1 MPARLP
7 YPPDTSHLPPPRI
20 RSFSL
25 DFHSEYDE
33 ATNVIYGSGGAIFA
47 TICRVLCQLRGLRSL
62 YLRNLFLSPQDAR
75 RMIMEITR
83 VAGPTLE
90 RLSLLHV
97 CKLAPEHSSPEAS
110 HPLPQAWHDE
120 QLRYFVWGKQ
130 RDPYWYLRDPR
141 WLSARPKHLGWNPLA
156 DLHYLFPNLHQ
167 LEISLA
173 QLTGP
178 MLLRLLFQTRLSLLI
193 IVQTDLSP
201 RLTTYDPNE
210 AAPPRMHYVDSLENL
225 DEAAEALDSD
235 RSRDTTS
242 IDWGADVPTSES
254 FPHRVYTLDWRP
266 IDSEFWRQARA
277 LRSDLRVEIK
287 FRFLRPSTQLRSF
300 ALPALPAPV
309 TSAVCVFG
317 GSDQVSSYRLF
328 ERCLATLTRY
338 SSTLT
343 TLVFFVEVD
352 LEALEAKER
361 EEASRPSSLT
371 LARFRT
377 RRQITPTKEI
387 VPKPLDEQLL
397 KLLTSCPYV
406 SSLSLGGRLLNIH
419 LTTLGQICRLLVRA
433 SRRTP
438 PPSAPPQAVRRR
450 PNLSVDS
457 ASVRL
462 SGELPDCTSARDSGI
477 FTQLMQDCRGKE
489 ASPAAKARAAECF
502 VSASLG
508 APRWRFMQSAE
519 YRHHVNSL

>member
-1 MPARLP
+1 MKLRAVKPASDPSSAPLTTGCAPDCRFWATLDWAAYGIP
-7 YPPDTSHLPPPRI
+7 YPVLRRVLLSVRELVQPPPQEQIHTGFAHELTESGLLLVNPLTVFAKSRVAILEEHSDHSSAILKYRSSRHI
-20 RSFSL
+20 RV
-25 DFHSEYDE
+25 H
-33 ATNVIYGSGGAIFA
+33 
-47 TICRVLCQLRGLRSL
+47 QGL
-62 YLRNLFLSPQDAR
+62 
-75 RMIMEITR
+75 

-193 IVQTDLSP
+193 VVQTDLSP

-266 IDSEFWRQARA
+266 IDPEFWRQARA

-338 SSTLT
+338 SATLT
-343 TLVFFVEVD
+343 TLVFFVEV
-352 LEALEAKER
+352 
-361 EEASRPSSLT
+361 RP
-371 LARFRT
+371 
-377 RRQITPTKEI
+377 
-387 VPKPLDEQLL
+387 
-397 KLLTSCPYV
+397 
-406 SSLSLGGRLLNIH
+406 IH
-419 LTTLGQICRLLVRA
+419 LNVF
-433 SRRTP
+433 TP
-438 PPSAPPQAVRRR
+438 VLDVQC
-450 PNLSVDS
+450 D
-457 ASVRL
+457 
-462 SGELPDCTSARDSGI
+462 T
-477 FTQLMQDCRGKE
+477 
-489 ASPAAKARAAECF
+489 
-502 VSASLG
+502 
-508 APRWRFMQSAE
+508 
-519 YRHHVNSL
+519 

>member
-1 MPARLP
+1 M
-7 YPPDTSHLPPPRI
+7 
-20 RSFSL
+20 RSRYVL
-25 DFHSEYDE
+25 
-33 ATNVIYGSGGAIFA
+33 GGF
-47 TICRVLCQLRGLRSL
+47 G
-62 YLRNLFLSPQDAR
+62 P
-75 RMIMEITR
+75 EK

-97 CKLAPEHSSPEAS
+97 CKLAPEHSSPEES
-110 HPLPQAWHDE
+110 HPLPQAWHDD
-120 QLRYFVWGKQ
+120 QLRNFVWGKQ

-193 IVQTDLSP
+193 VVQTDLSP
-201 RLTTYDPNE
+201 RLTTYDPYE
-210 AAPPRMHYVDSLENL
+210 AAPPRVHYVDTLQNL
-225 DEAAEALDSD
+225 DEAAEAPDPD
-235 RSRDTTS
+235 RFRDNAS

-254 FPHRVYTLDWRP
+254 FPHRIYTLDWRP
-266 IDSEFWRQARA
+266 IDPEFWRQARA

-309 TSAVCVFG
+309 TSVVCIFG
-317 GSDQVSSYRLF
+317 GSDQVSSYWLF
-328 ERCLATLTRY
+328 ERCLATLSRY
-338 SSTLT
+338 STTLT
-343 TLVFFVEVD
+343 SLVD

-361 EEASRPSSLT
+361 DEASRPSSLT

-377 RRQITPTKEI
+377 RRQITPTKDI
-387 VPKPLDEQLL
+387 MPKPLDEQLL

-419 LTTLGQICRLLVRA
+419 LTTLGQICRLLVGA
-433 SRRTP
+433 SRQTP
-438 PPSAPPQAVRRR
+438 PPLAPPQVVRRR
-450 PNLSVDS
+450 RPSLCVDC

-462 SGELPDCTSARDSGI
+462 SGELPDSTSARDSSI
-477 FTQLMQDCRGKE
+477 FTQLMQDCRGNE

-502 VSASLG
+502 ISASLG
-508 APRWRFMQSAE
+508 VPRWRFMQSTE
-519 YRHHVNSL
+519 YRHYVNAL